1 MGLTVQRAQTFAALL
16 PQELTRQTG
25 HAVELYNV
33 GMGYGFTHSVA
44 LRFNEVLAARPDMIL
59 WVAAPMDIEQTSFV
73 VPGSKVSAGRG
84 LSIRVHEALAKK
96 SPWDKT
102 RSLWEIASA
111 GFLSHLAASRTELML
126 QHFLYSSQSLY
137 VSSYLRGGDEHSG
150 FLKAEPSA
158 DWQSHLRQTDID
170 AANMEAQAGAAGIP
184 FVTVLLPNRAQ
195 AAMISMGEW
204 PAGYDPYKLDAELRS
219 IVTSHGGIYID
230 ILPDFRAIPNPEQHY
245 LPVDSHPDAGGH
257 AIIAAMLAK
266 ELTGGAV
273 PALKVPAQNQVA
285 REHEH

>member
-1 MGLTVQRAQTFAALL
+1 
-16 PQELTRQTG
+16 
-25 HAVELYNV
+25 
-33 GMGYGFTHSVA
+33 
-44 LRFNEVLAARPDMIL
+44 
-59 WVAAPMDIEQTSFV
+59 
-73 VPGSKVSAGRG
+73 
-84 LSIRVHEALAKK
+84 
-96 SPWDKT
+96 
-102 RSLWEIASA
+102 
-111 GFLSHLAASRTELML
+111 
-126 QHFLYSSQSLY
+126 
-137 VSSYLRGGDEHSG
+137 
-150 FLKAEPSA
+150 
-158 DWQSHLRQTDID
+158 
-170 AANMEAQAGAAGIP
+170 
-184 FVTVLLPNRAQ
+184 VLLPNRAQ